1 MQRMKQVIVRQNGL
15 YSLYL
20 RIPPEVVHAN
30 NLKRND
36 LAYLVPVEGRPDK
49 FEVTL
54 VKAPMP
60 QELQAPVR
68 QQEVAEEA
76 VG

>member
-1 MQRMKQVIVRQNGL
+1 MKQVIVRQNGL
-15 YSLYL
+15 HSLYL

-36 LAYLVPVEGRPDK
+36 LAYLVPVAGRPDK

-54 VKAPMP
+54 VKAPVP
-60 QELQAPVR
+60 QELQ
-68 QQEVAEEA
+68 QQESES
-76 VG
+76 